1 MQRDRNDDPN
11 NKRQCTP
18 SKVRT
23 PKRKKVTPYT
33 PDRNTIPLGNSPQ
46 NFFTESISEVDSE
59 LVQRFLVKMRENGH
73 YEDFI
78 KFMKCAITGTFPLD
92 NLSFV
97 LFMKTVRF
105 LSASN
110 TLEMR
115 YSEISKLFWKTG
127 YRLFHAKFLNFIGGP
142 KNIDLCLNV
151 FEQKILHPNVIL
163 HCDQLQHPS
172 AMQHSLFQ
180 LISMIL

>member
-1 MQRDRNDDPN
+1 MLSHTVFLNKLYMFQEQKNSMSKKKRRLWLNKPKRVMKTRRKYSLLN
-11 NKRQCTP
+11 NTSVHCTCNTPFSNNMRQCTP

-46 NFFTESISEVDSE
+46 NFFTECIPEVESE

-73 YEDFI
+73 YKDFI

-97 LFMKTVRF
+97 LFMETVRF
-105 LSASN
+105 FQASN
-110 TLEMR
+110 TSEMR
-115 YSEISKLFWKTG
+115 YSETSKLF
-127 YRLFHAKFLNFIGGP
+127 
-142 KNIDLCLNV
+142 
-151 FEQKILHPNVIL
+151 
-163 HCDQLQHPS
+163 
-172 AMQHSLFQ
+172 
-180 LISMIL
+180 